1 LPPETAIGRSR
12 REDAAA
18 ARPYPGWVRRNRNFE
33 MASTTGIPRFQRLFR
48 SAAGL
53 DVDKTDLRRFEEFVN
68 RKIHDLLLRG
78 VANAKANGRDVIEPW
93 DLPITKGLQECMHG
107 FRALDEEIELQPLL
121 DEMARRPPLELDYT
135 DELEARL
142 PDIAGGLGV
151 ALARS
156 FKIIHPDLKNPQAQ
170 HWDQAFGLFDLL
182 L

>member
-1 LPPETAIGRSR
+1 
-12 REDAAA
+12 
-18 ARPYPGWVRRNRNFE
+18 